1 MENLNLI
8 LQAISTV
15 GFPILACVG
24 MFYMY
29 DRIMKDLTITL
40 TEINTTLIA
49 MRERLDKIEGVG
61 E

>member
-1 MENLNLI
+1 MENLNLV

-15 GFPILACVG
+15 GFPIMACVG
-24 MFYMY
+24 LFYMY

-49 MRERLDKIEGVG
+49 MRERLDKIEGVA
-61 E
+61 

>member
-1 MENLNLI
+1 MENLNLV

-49 MRERLDKIEGVG
+49 MRERLDKIEGVA